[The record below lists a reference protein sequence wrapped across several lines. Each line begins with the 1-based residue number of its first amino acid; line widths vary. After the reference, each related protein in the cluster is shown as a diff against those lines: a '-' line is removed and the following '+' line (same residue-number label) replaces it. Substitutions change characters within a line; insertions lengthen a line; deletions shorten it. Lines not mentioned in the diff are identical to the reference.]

1 MSDTIIPTTVW
12 VVDTSVL
19 VAGLL
24 TPNPESPPARL
35 LDAML
40 GGEVRFLLCVELL
53 AEYRTVLLRQR
64 IRSRHGLSV
73 AEVDALLEA
82 LATDAIVV
90 GIAGRNE
97 TAPDPGDNFLWQL
110 LAARSGAGLI
120 TGDSALLE
128 RPPPRTRVIS
138 PRACTRKRTCA
149 DRHACW
155 YRQGFGSSAS
165 PTTSDQ

>member
-1 MSDTIIPTTVW
+1 MSDTTIPATVW

-24 TPNPESPPARL
+24 TADPESPTARI

-40 GGEVRFLLCVELL
+40 GGQVRFLLCVELL

-64 IRSRHGLSV
+64 IRSRHGLYA

-82 LATDAIVV
+82 LATDAVV
-90 GIAGRNE
+90 ADLAGRNE

-138 PRACTRKRTCA
+138 PRAWV
-149 DRHACW
+149 DE
-155 YRQGFGSSAS
+155 QGSISRRS
-165 PTTSDQ
+165 CHE

>member
-1 MSDTIIPTTVW
+1 MSDRFIPTTVW
-12 VVDTSVL
+12 VIDTSVL

-24 TPNPESPPARL
+24 TAERDSPPARI

-53 AEYRTVLLRQR
+53 AEYRTVLLRER
-64 IRSRHGLSV
+64 IRSRHGLAM

-82 LATDAIVV
+82 LATDAVV
-90 GIAGRNE
+90 VDIAGRKE
-97 TAPDPGDNFLWQL
+97 TAPDPGDDFLWRL

-120 TGDSALLE
+120 TGDNALLK

-138 PRACTRKRTCA
+138 PRAWV
-149 DRHACW
+149 DELD
-155 YRQGFGSSAS
+155 G
-165 PTTSDQ
+165 

>member
-24 TPNPESPPARL
+24 TPDSESPPARI

-40 GGEVRFLLCVELL
+40 AGEIRFLLCVELL
-53 AEYRTVLLRQR
+53 AEYRTVLLRER
-64 IRSRHGLSV
+64 IQSRHGLAA
-73 AEVDALLEA
+73 AEVDGLLEA

-90 GIAGRNE
+90 DIAGRNE
-97 TAPDPGDNFLWQL
+97 TAPDSGDDFLWQL

-128 RPPPRTRVIS
+128 RPPPRRRVVS
-138 PRACTRKRTCA
+138 PRAWV
-149 DRHACW
+149 DE
-155 YRQGFGSSAS
+155 QSAY
-165 PTTSDQ
+165 

>member
-1 MSDTIIPTTVW
+1 VSDTSIPTAVW

-24 TPNPESPPARL
+24 TTDPKSPPARI

-40 GGEVRFLLCVELL
+40 GGQLRFLLCVELL
-53 AEYRTVLLRQR
+53 AEYRSVLLRER
-64 IRSRHGLSV
+64 ILARHRLSV

-82 LATDAIVV
+82 LATDGVV
-90 GIAGRNE
+90 VDITGRKE
-97 TAPDPGDNFLWQL
+97 TAPDPGDDFLWQL
-110 LAARSGAGLI
+110 LAAGSGAGLI

-138 PRACTRKRTCA
+138 PRTWV
-149 DRHACW
+149 DE
-155 YRQGFGSSAS
+155 QSAR
-165 PTTSDQ
+165 